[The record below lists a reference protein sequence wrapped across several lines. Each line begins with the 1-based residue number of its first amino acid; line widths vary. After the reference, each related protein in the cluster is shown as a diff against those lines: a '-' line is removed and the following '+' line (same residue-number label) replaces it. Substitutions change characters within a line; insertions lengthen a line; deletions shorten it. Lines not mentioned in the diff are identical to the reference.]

1 MEQFDIIIIG
11 AGTAGMT
18 AGIYAARAN
27 KKTLI
32 LEGKNYGGQ
41 IINTPDIENFPALNH
56 ISGIEYATN
65 LYNQVKEL
73 GVTYKRE
80 EVQNITEDRLVTT
93 NKNQYQAKA
102 VIIAT
107 GTQNRK
113 LGLEGE
119 DNLVG
124 RGISYCATCDGR
136 FYKGKNVAVIGG
148 GNTAIEDAIY
158 LSDLADKVYLIHRRE
173 GFRADQK
180 AIEILKSK
188 DNVEFILNN
197 KPNKLIAENKLTGL
211 EIINNENEIT
221 MIDVS
226 GIFIAIG
233 QIPNTEIFKDFI
245 DLNESGYIKSKDGVH
260 TNIDKIYVAG
270 DVREKELRQL
280 ITAAS
285 DGAIAANTA
294 ITEIQ

>member
-73 GVTYKRE
+73 GVTYKME
-80 EVQNITEDRLVTT
+80 EVQNITEDRVVTT

-113 LGLEGE
+113 LSLEGE
-119 DNLVG
+119 DTLVG

-188 DNVEFILNN
+188 ENVEFILNN
-197 KPNKLIAENKLTGL
+197 KPHKLIAENKITGL

>member
-65 LYNQVKEL
+65 LYNQVKDL

-80 EVQNITEDRLVTT
+80 EVQNITEDRVVTT

-180 AIEILKSK
+180 ALEILKSK
-188 DNVEFILNN
+188 ENVEFILNN
-197 KPNKLIAENKLTGL
+197 KPHKLIAEKKLIGL

-233 QIPNTEIFKDFI
+233 QIPNTEIFRDFI

-285 DGAIAANTA
+285 DGAIAANIA

>member
-1 MEQFDIIIIG
+1 MEEFDIIIVG

-18 AGIYAARAN
+18 AGIYATRAN

-102 VIIAT
+102 IIIAT

-119 DNLVG
+119 DALVG

-158 LSDLADKVYLIHRRE
+158 LSDLAEKVYLIHRRE

-188 DNVEFILNN
+188 KNVEFILNN
-197 KPNKLIAENKLTGL
+197 KPHKLIAENKLTGL
-211 EIINNENEIT
+211 EIINNENEIKK
-221 MIDVS
+221 IDIS
-226 GIFIAIG
+226 GLFIAIG
-233 QIPNTEIFKDFI
+233 QIPNTEIFKGFI
-245 DLNESGYIKSKDGVH
+245 DLNESGYIKSEDGVH
-260 TNIDKIYVAG
+260 TNIEKIYVAG

-294 ITEIQ
+294 ISEIQ

>member
-1 MEQFDIIIIG
+1 MEEFDIVIIG

-18 AGIYAARAN
+18 AGIYATRAN

-102 VIIAT
+102 IIIAT

-119 DNLVG
+119 DTLVG

-158 LSDLADKVYLIHRRE
+158 LSDLAEKVYLIHRRE

-180 AIEILKSK
+180 AIETLKSK
-188 DNVEFILNN
+188 KNVEFILNN
-197 KPNKLIAENKLTGL
+197 KPRKLIAENKLTGL

-221 MIDVS
+221 KIDIS
-226 GIFIAIG
+226 GLFIAIG
-233 QIPNTEIFKDFI
+233 QIPNTEIFKGFI
-245 DLNESGYIKSKDGVH
+245 DLNESGYIKSEDGVH
-260 TNIDKIYVAG
+260 TNIEKIYVAG

-294 ITEIQ
+294 ISEIQ

>member
-1 MEQFDIIIIG
+1 MEEFDIIIIG

-18 AGIYAARAN
+18 AGIYTARAN
-27 KKTLI
+27 KKVLL

-41 IINTPDIENFPALNH
+41 IINTPDIENFPTISH
-56 ISGIEYATN
+56 ISGIDYATN
-65 LYNQVKEL
+65 LYNQIKEL
-73 GVTYKRE
+73 GVIYKRE
-80 EVQNITEDRLVTT
+80 EVIKLTENRIITTK
-93 NKNQYQAKA
+93 KNQYKAKA

-113 LGLEGE
+113 LGLKNEE
-119 DNLVG
+119 KLIG

-158 LSDLADKVYLIHRRE
+158 LSDLAEKVYLIHRRE
-173 GFRADQK
+173 EFRAEQK
-180 AIEILKSK
+180 AIDILKSK
-188 DNVEFILNN
+188 ENVELLLNYI
-197 KPNKLIAENKLTGL
+197 PNELIIENKLTGL
-211 EIINNENEIT
+211 EVINKNGEKKTINI
-221 MIDVS
+221 S
-226 GIFIAIG
+226 GIFVAVG
-233 QIPNTEIFKDFI
+233 QNPNTEMFKNLIELDK
-245 DLNESGYIKSKDGVH
+245 SGYIKSKDGVH
-260 TNIDKIYVAG
+260 TNLEKIYVAG

-280 ITAAS
+280 VTAAA

>member
-1 MEQFDIIIIG
+1 MEEFDIVIVG

-18 AGIYAARAN
+18 AGIYATRAN

-80 EVQNITEDRLVTT
+80 EVQNITKDRLVTT

-102 VIIAT
+102 IIIAT

-119 DNLVG
+119 DALVG

-158 LSDLADKVYLIHRRE
+158 LSDLAEKVYLIHRRE

-188 DNVEFILNN
+188 ENVEFILNN
-197 KPNKLIAENKLTGL
+197 KPHKLIAENKLTGL

-221 MIDVS
+221 KIDIS
-226 GIFIAIG
+226 GLFIAIG
-233 QIPNTEIFKDFI
+233 QIPNTEIFKGFI
-245 DLNESGYIKSKDGVH
+245 DLNESGYIKSEDGVH
-260 TNIDKIYVAG
+260 TNIENIYVAG

-294 ITEIQ
+294 ISEIQ

>member
-80 EVQNITEDRLVTT
+80 EVQNITEDRVVTT

-158 LSDLADKVYLIHRRE
+158 LSDLAEKVYLIHRRE

-180 AIEILKSK
+180 AIETLKSK

-197 KPNKLIAENKLTGL
+197 KPYKLIADNKLTGL

-221 MIDVS
+221 KVDVS

-245 DLNESGYIKSKDGVH
+245 DLNESGYIKSKDGLH

>member
-80 EVQNITEDRLVTT
+80 EVQNITEDRVVTT

-158 LSDLADKVYLIHRRE
+158 LSDLAEKVYLIHRRE

-188 DNVEFILNN
+188 ENVEFILNN
-197 KPNKLIAENKLTGL
+197 KPYKLIADNKLTGL

>member
-65 LYNQVKEL
+65 LYNQVKDL

-80 EVQNITEDRLVTT
+80 EVQNITEDRVVTT

-180 AIEILKSK
+180 ALEILKSK
-188 DNVEFILNN
+188 ENVEFILNN
-197 KPNKLIAENKLTGL
+197 KPHKLIAENKLTGL

>member
-1 MEQFDIIIIG
+1 MEEFDIIIVG

-18 AGIYAARAN
+18 AGIYATRAN

-32 LEGKNYGGQ
+32 LE
-41 IINTPDIENFPALNH
+41 
-56 ISGIEYATN
+56 
-65 LYNQVKEL
+65 VKEL

-80 EVQNITEDRLVTT
+80 EVQNITKDRLVTT

-102 VIIAT
+102 IIIAT

-119 DNLVG
+119 DTLVG

-158 LSDLADKVYLIHRRE
+158 LSDLAEKVYLIHRRE

-188 DNVEFILNN
+188 KNVEFILNN
-197 KPNKLIAENKLTGL
+197 KPHKLIAENKLTGL

-221 MIDVS
+221 KIDIS
-226 GIFIAIG
+226 GLFIAIG
-233 QIPNTEIFKDFI
+233 QIPNTEIFKGFI
-245 DLNESGYIKSKDGVH
+245 DLNESGYIKSEDGVH
-260 TNIDKIYVAG
+260 TNIEKIYVAG

-294 ITEIQ
+294 ISEIQ

>member
-80 EVQNITEDRLVTT
+80 EVQNITEDRVVTT

-119 DNLVG
+119 DNLIG
-124 RGISYCATCDGR
+124 RGMSYCATCDGR

-158 LSDLADKVYLIHRRE
+158 LSDLAEKVYLIHRRE

-188 DNVEFILNN
+188 ANVEFILNN
-197 KPNKLIAENKLTGL
+197 KPYKLITDNKLTGL

>member
-1 MEQFDIIIIG
+1 MEEFDIIIIG

-18 AGIYAARAN
+18 AGIYTARAN
-27 KKTLI
+27 KKVLL

-41 IINTPDIENFPALNH
+41 IINTPDIENFPTISH
-56 ISGIEYATN
+56 ISGIDYATN
-65 LYNQVKEL
+65 LYNQIKEL
-73 GVTYKRE
+73 GVIYKRE
-80 EVQNITEDRLVTT
+80 EVIKLTENRIITTK
-93 NKNQYQAKA
+93 KNQYKAKA

-113 LGLEGE
+113 LGLKNEE
-119 DNLVG
+119 KLIG

-158 LSDLADKVYLIHRRE
+158 LSDLAEKVYLIHRRE
-173 GFRADQK
+173 EFRAEQK
-180 AIEILKSK
+180 AIDILKSK
-188 DNVEFILNN
+188 ENVEILLNYI
-197 KPNKLIAENKLTGL
+197 PNELIIENKLTGL
-211 EIINNENEIT
+211 EVINKNGEKKTINI
-221 MIDVS
+221 S
-226 GIFIAIG
+226 GIFVAVG
-233 QIPNTEIFKDFI
+233 QNPNTEMFKNLIELDK
-245 DLNESGYIKSKDGVH
+245 SGYIKSKDGVH
-260 TNIDKIYVAG
+260 TNLEKIYVAG

-280 ITAAS
+280 VTAAA

>member
-80 EVQNITEDRLVTT
+80 EVQNITEDRVVTT

-113 LGLEGE
+113 LSLEGE

-158 LSDLADKVYLIHRRE
+158 LSDLAEKVYLIHRRE

-197 KPNKLIAENKLTGL
+197 KPYKLIADNKLTGL

-221 MIDVS
+221 KVDVS

-233 QIPNTEIFKDFI
+233 QIPNTEIFKDLI

>member
-1 MEQFDIIIIG
+1 MEEFDIIIIG

-18 AGIYAARAN
+18 AGIYTARAN
-27 KKTLI
+27 KKVLL

-41 IINTPDIENFPALNH
+41 IINTPDIENFPTISH
-56 ISGIEYATN
+56 ISGIDYATN
-65 LYNQVKEL
+65 LYNQIKEL
-73 GVTYKRE
+73 GVIYKRE
-80 EVQNITEDRLVTT
+80 EVIKLTENRIITTK
-93 NKNQYQAKA
+93 KNQYKAKA

-113 LGLEGE
+113 LGLKNEE
-119 DNLVG
+119 KLIG

-158 LSDLADKVYLIHRRE
+158 LSDLAEKVYLIHRRE
-173 GFRADQK
+173 EFRAEQK
-180 AIEILKSK
+180 AIDILKSK
-188 DNVEFILNN
+188 ENVEILLNYI
-197 KPNKLIAENKLTGL
+197 PNELIIENKLTGL
-211 EIINNENEIT
+211 EVINKNGEKKT
-221 MIDVS
+221 IDIS
-226 GIFIAIG
+226 GIFVAVG
-233 QIPNTEIFKDFI
+233 QNPNTEMFKNLIELDK
-245 DLNESGYIKSKDGVH
+245 SGYIKSKDGVH
-260 TNIDKIYVAG
+260 TNLEKIYVAG

-280 ITAAS
+280 VTAAA

>member
-158 LSDLADKVYLIHRRE
+158 LSDLAEKVYLIHRRE

-197 KPNKLIAENKLTGL
+197 KPYKLIADNKLTGL

-221 MIDVS
+221 KVDVS

-245 DLNESGYIKSKDGVH
+245 DLNELGYIKSKDGVH

>member
-41 IINTPDIENFPALNH
+41 IINTPDIENFPGLNH

-80 EVQNITEDRLVTT
+80 EVQNITEDRVVTT

-158 LSDLADKVYLIHRRE
+158 LSDLAEKVYLIHRRE

-180 AIEILKSK
+180 AIETLKSK

-197 KPNKLIAENKLTGL
+197 KPYKLIADNKLTGL

-221 MIDVS
+221 KVDVS

>member
-80 EVQNITEDRLVTT
+80 EVQNITEDRVVTT

-180 AIEILKSK
+180 VLEILKSK

-197 KPNKLIAENKLTGL
+197 KPHKLIADNKLTGL

-221 MIDVS
+221 KVDVS

-245 DLNESGYIKSKDGVH
+245 DLNESGYIKAKDGVH

-270 DVREKELRQL
+270 DVREKEFRQL

>member
-1 MEQFDIIIIG
+1 MEEFDIVIVG

-18 AGIYAARAN
+18 AGIYATRAN

-80 EVQNITEDRLVTT
+80 EVQNITKDRLVTT

-102 VIIAT
+102 IIIAT

-119 DNLVG
+119 DALVG

-158 LSDLADKVYLIHRRE
+158 LSDLAEKVYLIHRRE

-180 AIEILKSK
+180 AIETLKSK
-188 DNVEFILNN
+188 KNVEFILNN
-197 KPNKLIAENKLTGL
+197 KPHKLIAENKLTGL

-221 MIDVS
+221 KIDIS
-226 GIFIAIG
+226 GLFIAIG
-233 QIPNTEIFKDFI
+233 QIPNTEIFKGFI
-245 DLNESGYIKSKDGVH
+245 DLNESGYIKSEDGVH
-260 TNIDKIYVAG
+260 TNIENIYVAG

-294 ITEIQ
+294 ISEIQ

>member
-80 EVQNITEDRLVTT
+80 EVQNITEDRVVTT

-188 DNVEFILNN
+188 ENVEFILNN
-197 KPNKLIAENKLTGL
+197 KPHKLIAENKLTGL

-260 TNIDKIYVAG
+260 TNIYKIYVAG

>member
-158 LSDLADKVYLIHRRE
+158 LSDLAEKVYLIHRRE

-188 DNVEFILNN
+188 NNVEFILNN
-197 KPNKLIAENKLTGL
+197 KPYKLIADNKLTGL

-221 MIDVS
+221 KVDVS

-245 DLNESGYIKSKDGVH
+245 DLNESGYIKSKDGVQ

>member
-80 EVQNITEDRLVTT
+80 EVQNITEDRVVTT

-158 LSDLADKVYLIHRRE
+158 LSDLAEKVYLIHRRE

-188 DNVEFILNN
+188 KNVEFILNN
-197 KPNKLIAENKLTGL
+197 KPHKLIAENKLTGL

-221 MIDVS
+221 KIDIS
-226 GIFIAIG
+226 GLFIAIG
-233 QIPNTEIFKDFI
+233 QIPNTEIFKGFI
-245 DLNESGYIKSKDGVH
+245 DLNESGYIKSEDGVH
-260 TNIDKIYVAG
+260 TNIENIYVAG

-294 ITEIQ
+294 ISEIQ

>member
-1 MEQFDIIIIG
+1 MEQFYIIIIG

-80 EVQNITEDRLVTT
+80 EVQNITEDRVVTT

-188 DNVEFILNN
+188 ENVEFILNN
-197 KPNKLIAENKLTGL
+197 KPHKLIAENKLTGL

>member
-80 EVQNITEDRLVTT
+80 EVQNITEDRVVTT

-188 DNVEFILNN
+188 ENVEFILNN
-197 KPNKLIAENKLTGL
+197 KPHKLIAENKLTGL

-294 ITEIQ
+294 ITEIR

>member
-80 EVQNITEDRLVTT
+80 EVQNITEDRVVTT

-158 LSDLADKVYLIHRRE
+158 LSDLAEKVYLIHRRE

-188 DNVEFILNN
+188 ENVEFILNN
-197 KPNKLIAENKLTGL
+197 KPHKLIAENKLTGL

>member
-80 EVQNITEDRLVTT
+80 EVQNITEDRVVTT

-188 DNVEFILNN
+188 ENVEFILNN

>member
-65 LYNQVKEL
+65 LYNQVKDL
-73 GVTYKRE
+73 GVSYKRE
-80 EVQNITEDRLVTT
+80 EVQNITEDRVVTT
-93 NKNQYQAKA
+93 NKNQHQAKA

-180 AIEILKSK
+180 ALEILRSK
-188 DNVEFILNN
+188 ENVEFILNN
-197 KPNKLIAENKLTGL
+197 KPHKLIAENKLIGL

>member
-1 MEQFDIIIIG
+1 MEEFDIIIVG

-18 AGIYAARAN
+18 AGIYATRAN

-41 IINTPDIENFPALNH
+41 IIKTPDIENFPALNH

-80 EVQNITEDRLVTT
+80 EVQNITKDRLITT

-102 VIIAT
+102 IIIAT

-119 DNLVG
+119 DTLVG

-158 LSDLADKVYLIHRRE
+158 LSDLAEKVYLIHRRE

-180 AIEILKSK
+180 AIETLKSK
-188 DNVEFILNN
+188 KNVEFILNN
-197 KPNKLIAENKLTGL
+197 KPHKLIAENKLTGL

-221 MIDVS
+221 KIDIS
-226 GIFIAIG
+226 GLFIAIG
-233 QIPNTEIFKDFI
+233 QIPNTEIFKGFI
-245 DLNESGYIKSKDGVH
+245 DLNESGYIKSEDGVH
-260 TNIDKIYVAG
+260 TNIEKIYVAG

-294 ITEIQ
+294 ISEIQ

>member
-80 EVQNITEDRLVTT
+80 EVQNITEDRVVTT

-119 DNLVG
+119 YTLVG

-158 LSDLADKVYLIHRRE
+158 LSDLAEKVYLIHRRE

-188 DNVEFILNN
+188 ENVEFILNN
-197 KPNKLIAENKLTGL
+197 KPHKLIAENKLTGL

>member
-80 EVQNITEDRLVTT
+80 EVQNITEDRVVTT

-136 FYKGKNVAVIGG
+136 FYKGKNIAVIGG

-158 LSDLADKVYLIHRRE
+158 LSDLAEKVYLIHRRE

-188 DNVEFILNN
+188 ENVEFILNN
-197 KPNKLIAENKLTGL
+197 KPHKLIAENKLTGL

>member
-65 LYNQVKEL
+65 LYNQVKDL

-80 EVQNITEDRLVTT
+80 EVQNITEDRVVTT

-173 GFRADQK
+173 GFRTDQK
-180 AIEILKSK
+180 ALEILKSK
-188 DNVEFILNN
+188 ENVEFILNN
-197 KPNKLIAENKLTGL
+197 KPHKLIAENKLTGL

>member
-65 LYNQVKEL
+65 LYNQVKDL

-80 EVQNITEDRLVTT
+80 EVQNITEDRVVTT

-158 LSDLADKVYLIHRRE
+158 LSDLAEKVYLIHRRE
-173 GFRADQK
+173 GFRAGQK

-188 DNVEFILNN
+188 ENVEFILNN

-233 QIPNTEIFKDFI
+233 QIPNTEIFKNFI

>member
-1 MEQFDIIIIG
+1 MEEFDIVIVG

-18 AGIYAARAN
+18 AGIYATRAN

-80 EVQNITEDRLVTT
+80 EVKNITEDRLVTT

-102 VIIAT
+102 IIIAT

-119 DNLVG
+119 DTLVG

-158 LSDLADKVYLIHRRE
+158 LSDLAEKVYLIHRRE

-180 AIEILKSK
+180 AIETLKSK
-188 DNVEFILNN
+188 KNVEFILNN
-197 KPNKLIAENKLTGL
+197 KPHKLIAENKLTGL
-211 EIINNENEIT
+211 EIINNEKEIT
-221 MIDVS
+221 KIDIS
-226 GIFIAIG
+226 GLFIAIG
-233 QIPNTEIFKDFI
+233 QIPNTEIFKGFI
-245 DLNESGYIKSKDGVH
+245 DLNESGYIKSEDGVH
-260 TNIDKIYVAG
+260 TNIEKIYVAG

-294 ITEIQ
+294 ISEIQ

>member
-1 MEQFDIIIIG
+1 MEEFDIVIVG

-18 AGIYAARAN
+18 AGIYATRAN

-80 EVQNITEDRLVTT
+80 EVKNITEDRLVTT

-102 VIIAT
+102 IIIAT

-119 DNLVG
+119 DSLVG

-158 LSDLADKVYLIHRRE
+158 LSDLAEKVYLIHRRE

-188 DNVEFILNN
+188 KNVGFILNN
-197 KPNKLIAENKLTGL
+197 KLHKLIAENKLTGL
-211 EIINNENEIT
+211 EIINNEKEIT
-221 MIDVS
+221 KIDIS
-226 GIFIAIG
+226 GLFIAIG
-233 QIPNTEIFKDFI
+233 QIPNTEIFKGFI
-245 DLNESGYIKSKDGVH
+245 DLNESGYIKSEDGVH
-260 TNIDKIYVAG
+260 TNIEKIYVAG

-294 ITEIQ
+294 ISEIQ

>member
-1 MEQFDIIIIG
+1 MEEFDIVIVG

-18 AGIYAARAN
+18 AGIYATRAN

-102 VIIAT
+102 IIIAT

-119 DNLVG
+119 DSLVG

-158 LSDLADKVYLIHRRE
+158 LSDLAEKVYLIHRRE

-188 DNVEFILNN
+188 KNVGFILNN
-197 KPNKLIAENKLTGL
+197 KLHKLIAENKLTGL
-211 EIINNENEIT
+211 EIINNEKEIT
-221 MIDVS
+221 KIDIS
-226 GIFIAIG
+226 GLFIAIG
-233 QIPNTEIFKDFI
+233 QIPNTEIFKGFI
-245 DLNESGYIKSKDGVH
+245 DLNESGYIKSEDGVH
-260 TNIDKIYVAG
+260 TNIEKIYVAG

-294 ITEIQ
+294 ISEIQ